1 MVDGV
6 ARVIEGARSAVGLV
20 EAAVKLA
27 VESAAVKW
35 CAFLVAD
42 GAENDWQV
50 VHGGGSGAPAIGTR
64 LSPEDLAALD
74 LSDPDTALY
83 FRPASS
89 DPAAPRR
96 AGVIFARSHP
106 AEPAAPAE
114 PATHEDPLHDA
125 LAGLF
130 GYVHALLDHLP
141 GHGLHV
147 PGLLSPAQIL
157 ARLDEEL
164 ARAKRYG
171 GTLSLLLIDVDETG
185 TPELETEAHTGGN
198 VVRSEVQRVIAETLL
213 ANLRQMDC
221 AGRHGEDGFLVLL
234 PETGAEESLR
244 AGDRFG
250 RLIGQAV
257 EAHVAELDSSGAE
270 VPAFELR
277 SGVTTFP
284 VAAQTAADL
293 VAQVSEAL
301 RWTRAAPENGWL
313 RHALPHLNVGRMG
326 RGFRCVCRRCGKV
339 FEVDDR
345 AHQRARRFCSHGCYV
360 ADRRASERDRDASI
374 RAARETGASL
384 RELARRYNLSAERVR
399 QICQVAAPV

>member
-1 MVDGV
+1 MMDGV
-6 ARVIEGARSAVGLV
+6 ARVIEGTRSAVGLV

-74 LSDPDTALY
+74 LSDPETALY

-89 DPAAPRR
+89 DPAAARR
-96 AGVIFARSHP
+96 AGVIFARPHQT
-106 AEPAAPAE
+106 EPGP
-114 PATHEDPLHDA
+114 HEDPLHDA

-130 GYVHALLDHLP
+130 GHVHALLDHLP

-147 PGLLSPAQIL
+147 PGLVSPAQIR

-185 TPELETEAHTGGN
+185 TPELEAEAHSGGN
-198 VVRSEVQRVIAETLL
+198 VVRREVQRVIAETLI
-213 ANLRQMDC
+213 ANLRQMDST
-221 AGRHGEDGFLVLL
+221 GRHGEDGFLVLL
-234 PETGAEESLR
+234 PETGAEESLS

-257 EAHVAELDSSGAE
+257 ESHVASLDARGGE

-277 SGVTTFP
+277 CGVTTFP
-284 VAAQTAADL
+284 VAAQTAPDL
-293 VAQVSEAL
+293 LVQVGEAL
-301 RWTRAAPENGWL
+301 RWTRTAPENGWL
-313 RHALPHLNVGRMG
+313 RHALPHLNVGRNG

-360 ADRRASERDRDASI
+360 SDRRESEHDRDTSI
-374 RAARETGASL
+374 RAARESGASL
-384 RELARRYNLSAERVR
+384 RELARRYSLSAERVR
-399 QICQVAAPV
+399 QICQVPQVAAPV